1 MFSIA
6 IRAGKAFTVEKKIRE
21 LKKSIFTLKKK
32 YIYIYIYKKKLKPLE
47 KIRKAVEIMDSLH
60 SKKYEIT
67 PKVLAQKSLCSEAD
81 IERLNFCHLEKI
93 SKQHNRKNIQ

>member
-1 MFSIA
+1 
-6 IRAGKAFTVEKKIRE
+6 
-21 LKKSIFTLKKK
+21 
-32 YIYIYIYKKKLKPLE
+32 
-47 KIRKAVEIMDSLH
+47 MDSLH